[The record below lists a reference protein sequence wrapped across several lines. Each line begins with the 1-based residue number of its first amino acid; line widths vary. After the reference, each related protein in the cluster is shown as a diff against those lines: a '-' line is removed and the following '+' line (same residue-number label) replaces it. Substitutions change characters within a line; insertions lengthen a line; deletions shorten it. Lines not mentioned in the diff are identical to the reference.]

1 MLIKILPAWKLTSLT
16 TVETVYHFVGNAQF
30 KEGKWF
36 INSESAWC
44 PFGGGNF
51 QHLTSTSSSSKV
63 PWTHL
68 GPMCAA
74 LTFCFSCVAGDILPE
89 THTPFLLAV
98 TLQGSYL
105 SPFSLTGWV
114 FLCLPKLVFL
124 SPHPVAGVF
133 FFFFLPPYWAA
144 EVVPQWKFKHLQ
156 VSSQLSLCFL
166 RVNRQFLLLQEILFL
181 KKWNECGP
189 HSLCK
194 KLNFS
199 LFSNENF
206 ASFKNI
212 SKY

>member
-1 MLIKILPAWKLTSLT
+1 MPSLRRENDLSTLSLPDAPLVAATFSTSLVLPLVPRCLGLT
-16 TVETVYHFVGNAQF
+16 WGRCVLLWPSVSLVWLVISFLRHIPLSCWLSLYRVATCLL
-30 KEGKWF
+30 
-36 INSESAWC
+36 SLSL
-44 PFGGGNF
+44 GG
-51 QHLTSTSSSSKV
+51 SS
-63 PWTHL
+63 
-68 GPMCAA
+68 C
-74 LTFCFSCVAGDILPE
+74 
-89 THTPFLLAV
+89 
-98 TLQGSYL
+98 
-105 SPFSLTGWV
+105 
-114 FLCLPKLVFL
+114 VFL
-124 SPHPVAGVF
+124 SLSSSPLILLQVFF